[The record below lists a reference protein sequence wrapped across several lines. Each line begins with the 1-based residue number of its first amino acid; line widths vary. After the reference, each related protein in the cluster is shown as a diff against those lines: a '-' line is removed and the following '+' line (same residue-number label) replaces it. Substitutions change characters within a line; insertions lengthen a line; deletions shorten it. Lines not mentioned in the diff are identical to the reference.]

1 MEIKIEEYLP
11 LIKKVAKEYKNKGVE
26 LEDLIQE
33 GFIGLIEAK
42 RRYKEE
48 FNVSFSK
55 YSLYWIKKQM
65 VEAIIRN
72 SKQKVHLDSR
82 VFRIVEENKE
92 DEFLDDRKIYLEN
105 LPEIERLIL
114 EKLFI
119 EEKTLKEV
127 AKELNITRE
136 KVRQIKLKAIMRI
149 KNFNR
154 KLTKSLD

>member
-11 LIKKVAKEYKNKGVE
+11 LIKKVAKGYKDKGVE

-92 DEFLDDRKIYLEN
+92 GFLDDRKIYLEN

-154 KLTKSLD
+154 KLTKSLN

>member
-11 LIKKVAKEYKNKGVE
+11 LIKKVAKGYRNKGVE

-92 DEFLDDRKIYLEN
+92 DEFLDDRTIYLEN

-154 KLTKSLD
+154 KLTKSLN